1 MPDVFSV
8 LSKDHEEVKKM
19 LATLEKNRGGSRGSS
34 GRPAQRKKMVDD
46 LITEESRHEAAEEM
60 YFWPAVRDKLPD
72 GDKLADKAT
81 GQEQEAKEVLDK
93 LDKLGADD
101 PQFEELLGEFIE
113 SGREHIQFE
122 ETQVWPN
129 MRKALSKKEASDLGT
144 KLQEAKKTAPT
155 RPHPEVSPE
164 ALRRRAQ
171 GGGTARR
178 AGGGTRAG
186 SNGKAAAGQKTKA
199 ELYKEAQKLGV
210 EGRSSMTKEELA
222 RQIAQRSR

>member
-8 LSKDHEEVKKM
+8 LSKDHDEVKNM
-19 LATLEKNRGGSRGSS
+19 LASLEKKRGGS
-34 GRPAQRKKMVDD
+34 GRPAQRRKMVDE
-46 LITEESRHEAAEEM
+46 LITEESRHEAVEEM

-72 GDKLADKAT
+72 GNKLADKAT

-101 PQFEELLGEFIE
+101 PQFEELLGEFIK

-122 ETQVWPN
+122 ETQVWPD

-155 RPHPEVSPE
+155 RPHPEMSPE
-164 ALRRRAQ
+164 ALQNKAQ
-171 GGGTARR
+171 
-178 AGGGTRAG
+178 
-186 SNGKAAAGQKTKA
+186 AASTKA

-222 RQIAQRSR
+222 RQVAQRSR